1 MLQMGD
7 DVDGFFFIIF
17 GPLSVLYLWVYLTKK
32 IWDLFRGMDNWEED
46 LLDEQDRVE
55 QLDIDDE

>member
-1 MLQMGD
+1 MH
-7 DVDGFFFIIF
+7 FFLLYLA
-17 GPLSVLYLWVYLTKK
+17 PYLVLYLWVYLTKK